1 MNKTFL
7 RIIKRK
13 LKPRKTAADRAW
25 IKLFSINI
33 TEGDVAIDCG
43 ANVGDVSAHW
53 AKTGATI
60 YAFEPNPHAFNIL
73 EGRFASLKNVH
84 CFQKAV
90 LNRNEKVKLYFHTNS
105 DEDELYWSQGT
116 SLLLFKSNI
125 LKDKFKEVDAIDLTE
140 FIQQLNRNIKVLKLD
155 VEGVES
161 SILRKI
167 IEKDLHKRIEY
178 IFAETHDDRVP
189 ELRAETDEL
198 RALIKDMHVTNI
210 NLDYQ

>member
-1 MNKTFL
+1 M
-7 RIIKRK
+7 
-13 LKPRKTAADRAW
+13 
-25 IKLFSINI
+25 NI

-90 LNRNEKVKLYFHTNS
+90 LNRNEQVKLYFHTNS
-105 DEDELYWSQGT
+105 DEDELDWSQGT

-210 NLDYQ
+210 NLDY

>member
-1 MNKTFL
+1 M
-7 RIIKRK
+7 
-13 LKPRKTAADRAW
+13 
-25 IKLFSINI
+25 NI

-53 AKTGATI
+53 AKTRATI